1 MSLVHEQLYQSKDLS
16 QIDFQDYL
24 DRLIAHLGSSYQ
36 RSTDIHIS
44 VAAKGVKMG
53 LDNAIPC
60 GLLITELVTNAF
72 KYAFPADMSRPETG
86 CEIAVSIQWDG
97 AAYTLIVADNGVG
110 LPAGLDWTKT
120 KTLGLVLVK
129 MLGQHQLQG
138 QVELDCTCG
147 TTFRLRFVP
156 PIARIYK

>member
-1 MSLVHEQLYQSKDLS
+1 
-16 QIDFQDYL
+16 
-24 DRLIAHLGSSYQ
+24 
-36 RSTDIHIS
+36 
-44 VAAKGVKMG
+44 MG

-72 KYAFPADMSRPETG
+72 KYAFPAGMPCTEAGAGS
-86 CEIAVSIQWDG
+86 CEIAVSMQWDG
-97 AAYTLIVADNGVG
+97 AAYTLVVADNGVG